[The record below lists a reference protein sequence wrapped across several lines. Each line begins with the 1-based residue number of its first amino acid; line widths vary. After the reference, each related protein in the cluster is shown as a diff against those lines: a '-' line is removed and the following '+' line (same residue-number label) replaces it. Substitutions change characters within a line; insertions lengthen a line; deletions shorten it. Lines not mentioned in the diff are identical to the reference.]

1 MAGGTIVLGQ
11 SWGGTGVRVETISEE
26 LISESE
32 REKARQILAQL
43 CAEASSSLSESE
55 SKTTARAV
63 YHDAVTAAAK
73 VLANSLA
80 EDSVPIAKEVLSS
93 MLRDGAQHTHVETS
107 VLEAV
112 KPVALNG
119 ALGAVRRWSEDKA
132 IPKAEEAARNIYSEH
147 MLNGSLSN
155 LQTLVLSNIRT
166 ILQNKL
172 DSNPQLSEAEREKC
186 IEDYLNEEAKTA
198 ALETVSKSITA
209 ELRRKAQSAAEHAI
223 EEIASQA
230 SDEVARDAALDAARV
245 VASDTAKQEI
255 SRLVLAEA
263 QRRAAKLARER
274 LQAEAAEQDE
284 ANRVEYCQSEARKIA
299 EEAVQSVTE
308 EIADPSVADLDLNK
322 ARELALSAAMA
333 VAREFSGAYQLT
345 DDTESDSVNNKAIA
359 FLIAQVALACMIIW
373 FFLLGGA
380 EACDPFLKKILP
392 ASVYSTIFLK
402 PQTDETNPKGGKP
415 DVEDLI
421 DSKSPTIEPSE
432 DEVPSVKPDPN
443 STTRGGKQDGTEEEK
458 LKSDTTQ
465 LESSS
470 PASSKA
476 DEPSSPATTVNP
488 RETGQKPEKPAQT
501 AH

>member
-1 MAGGTIVLGQ
+1 M
-11 SWGGTGVRVETISEE
+11 ETISEE

-32 REKARQILAQL
+32 REKAREILAQL

-80 EDSVPIAKEVLSS
+80 EESVPIAKEVLSK
-93 MLRDGAQHTHVETS
+93 MLREGAQQTHVETS
-107 VLEAV
+107 VLEAA
-112 KPVALNG
+112 KPVALHG

-132 IPKAEEAARNIYSEH
+132 IPKAEEAAKNIYAEH
-147 MLNGSLSN
+147 MLNGGLSN

-172 DSNPQLSEAEREKC
+172 ESNPQLSEAEREKC
-186 IEDYLNEEAKTA
+186 IEDYLNEEAKKA
-198 ALETVSKSITA
+198 AHDAVSKSITA

-223 EEIASQA
+223 EEIASKA
-230 SDEVARDAALDAARV
+230 TDEVARDAALDAARV
-245 VASDTAKQEI
+245 VATDTAKMEI

-274 LQAEAAEQDE
+274 LQTEAAEQDE
-284 ANRVEYCQSEARKIA
+284 ANRVEYCQAEARKIA
-299 EEAVQSVTE
+299 DEAVQSVTE

-345 DDTESDSVNNKAIA
+345 DDTESGSVNSKAIA
-359 FLIAQVALACMIIW
+359 FLIAQVALGCMIIW

-380 EACDPFLKKILP
+380 EACDPLFKKILP
-392 ASVYSTIFLK
+392 PSVYSTIFLK
-402 PQTDETNPKGGKP
+402 PQIPADETNPKAVGKP

-421 DSKSPTIEPSE
+421 DSKSPNSDFPE

-443 STTRGGKQDGTEEEK
+443 SSTRGDNQDSTEEEE

-465 LESSS
+465 LEGSS

-476 DEPSSPATTVNP
+476 DESSSPVKTASP
-488 RETGQKPEKPAQT
+488 AESAQKPEKPAQN